1 MALRSPLYYTD
12 SGNLKEMSL
21 IELNDIYAQGKKA
34 FLANPAVELTVVSS
48 GGNLGNLSETHVIA
62 SAVRNNN
69 RRFSDNT
76 GSLGNI
82 STTTV
87 NYSRIE
93 QTVHT
98 PVAGDGTD
106 PFDLSVLKATLGT
119 NWPVYHRYSNPGGGF
134 AAGGDSNDSSEFVP
148 FTSQDFIDTFA
159 KPILK
164 QVAGQQMATFEPLY
178 LIHDSA
184 VFGNTR
190 YSRVSGTPVYTDN
203 TANISAFNAGNLPE
217 ARTQNTAIK
226 NYYLYKL
233 NPNRTGQQFVFDSSG
248 QASPTG
254 YRDSAYQR
262 PVLGTGFTMNVE
274 KIPGSSYVV
283 TIRTGGS
290 GYVVSDNFIV
300 TGEKMGGTS
309 PENDVH
315 VYVDSVDVGTG
326 VIRSLLP
333 HPFNNGIGNQPR
345 NPMTHDDSGNLQ
357 SMTRNNFESML
368 QAACKSV
375 AINEPGFKVRFE
387 YGAGQQCGTSMLDH
401 RLTGATQARR
411 DQQLQ
416 DNYRSQRVP
425 TGGTLTHVKTH
436 YLGVKVT

>member
-1 MALRSPLYYTD
+1 MAVRSPLYYTD
-12 SGNLKEMSL
+12 SGNLKEFSL

-34 FLANPAVELTVVSS
+34 FLSNAAVELTVQGS

-62 SAVRNNN
+62 SAARNNN
-69 RRFSDNT
+69 RRFSNNN

-87 NYSRIE
+87 NYSRIN

-119 NWPVYHRYSNPGGGF
+119 NWPVYHRYSNPGGGY
-134 AAGGDSNDSSEFVP
+134 AAGGDSQDSSEFIP
-148 FTSQDFIDTFA
+148 FTSQDFLDTFA
-159 KPILK
+159 KPILQ

-178 LIHDSA
+178 IIHDA
-184 VFGNTR
+184 ATIGNPR
-190 YSRVSGTPVYTDN
+190 YSLVSGTPVYTDN
-203 TANISAFNAGNLPE
+203 TANIAAFGSGNLPE
-217 ARTQNTAIK
+217 SRTQNVAVN

-254 YRDSAYQR
+254 YRDSAYNR

-274 KIPGSSYVV
+274 KRPGSSYVV

-357 SMTRNNFESML
+357 SMTRNNFESLL
-368 QAACKSV
+368 QSACKSL
-375 AINEPGFKVRFE
+375 AFNEPGFKVRFQ
-387 YGAGQQCGTSMLDH
+387 YNSGQQCGTAMIDT
-401 RLTGATQARR
+401 RLTGATQSRR
-411 DQQLQ
+411 NQQLG

-425 TGGTLTHVKTH
+425 TGGTATQVKTH
-436 YLGVKVT
+436 YLGVKIT